1 MLSMSRLLVLLRHA
15 KSDWSRPV
23 ADDARPLAARGE
35 RQAAEAGTWLAESGL
50 ALDLAVVSTARRA
63 QDTWSRASS
72 RLAASPPQR
81 DEDAAYTFDGVDL
94 LELVRDLDRGGDTVR
109 TAILVGHNPAMAEL
123 VHLLTGESVEMR
135 TSALA
140 VIELPAWTAPGRL
153 VAHGRPPARVG
164 G

>member
-1 MLSMSRLLVLLRHA
+1 MLGMSRLLVLLRHA

-23 ADDARPLAARGE
+23 GDDARPLAGRGK
-35 RQAAEAGTWLAESGL
+35 RQAAEAGVWLAENGP

-63 QDTWSRASS
+63 QDTWARASAQ
-72 RLAASPPQR
+72 LAAPPPQR

-94 LELVRDLDRGGDTVR
+94 LEIVRALEDDDTLSAVV
-109 TAILVGHNPAMAEL
+109 LVGHNPAMAEL
-123 VHLLTGESVEMR
+123 VHLLTGESVGMP

-153 VAHGRPPARVG
+153 VMHGRPPA
-164 G
+164 